1 MFSLNVD
8 YPNFDEEVKILL
20 TTTQDDE
27 EKLNK
32 VISAEEIVSIQS
44 AVRHIPVAQSVAEY
58 AVRLVGAT
66 RPDRDGAPAL
76 TNKYLRWGAGP
87 RACQYLALAGK
98 VYAALEGRFNVSVE
112 DIKFAAESVLRH
124 RIILNYHAEADNRTP
139 ENIIAELL
147 ETVQ

>member
-8 YPNFDEEVKILL
+8 YPNFDEEVEILL